1 MHHGGGDVM
10 MGVFVAH
17 TTCIIGSCTALED
30 FLCMVD

>member
-30 FLCMVD
+30 FICMVD